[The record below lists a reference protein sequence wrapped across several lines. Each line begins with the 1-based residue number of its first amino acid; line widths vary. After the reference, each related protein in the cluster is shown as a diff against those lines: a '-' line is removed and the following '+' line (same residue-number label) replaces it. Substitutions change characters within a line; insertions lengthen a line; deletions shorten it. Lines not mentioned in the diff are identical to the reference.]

1 MILVPALADIERRAE
16 SNAERTFA
24 RLLKDVEGDPDAV
37 AFYSVRLRQ
46 HAYKQ
51 QAEADFVILW
61 KRTVVVVE
69 VKGGGVRK
77 HDGAWYSVDRHK
89 DWHKLSS
96 SPMEQAQSA
105 AHALRDIF
113 RVDNLGWYPYEACV
127 VTPDIDSPPIDIAWK
142 RSHWLAHLQMSSAAI
157 GAALDT
163 IAANA
168 PPPPPRQRIARL
180 EDLRVRL
187 FGEFTRMP
195 VIDAQRGAVI
205 EEQNRA
211 TSGQARVLATL
222 SRNDRL
228 LVAGGAGTG
237 KSLVLVEAAKQERAR
252 GRSVLVTFR
261 SPDLRGFFEQYLTGT
276 GIDVIPFDQLP
287 SAVPYDVAFVDEAQ
301 DMMTAEAMDVLD
313 QVIVGGR
320 VAGRW
325 RMFLD
330 QNNQAHVDG
339 AYDPDIAE
347 FICTEAIMVD
357 LDLNVRNTRAIVH
370 VVQEYLGADVGDP
383 GIVHGEKIYWH
394 PSVEPDQS
402 LSEADVIAQR
412 IASDG
417 ADRQNIWIIDASGDA
432 PPSTSPHG
440 FVVQTPR
447 YAKGLEAEHV
457 VVCNL
462 PETFDDLGTARFYV
476 AVTRAR
482 VSLHILAGKA
492 DRSRL
497 QRLIKDN
504 LRRTPETAK

>member
-24 RLLKDVEGDPDAV
+24 RLLKNVEGGPDAV
-37 AFYSVRLRQ
+37 AFYSVRLRE

-89 DWHKLSS
+89 DWHKLAS

-105 AHALRDIF
+105 AYALRDIL
-113 RVDNLGWYPYEACV
+113 RTDKLGWYPHEACV
-127 VTPDIDSPPIDIAWK
+127 VTPDIDAPPTDIAWK
-142 RSHWLAHLQMSSAAI
+142 RTHWLAHPDMSSHAI
-157 GAALDT
+157 AAALDE
-163 IAANA
+163 IVASA
-168 PPPPPRQRIARL
+168 PSCPPKQRVARL
-180 EDLRVRL
+180 EDLRTRL

-211 TSGQARVLATL
+211 TSGQARVLAVL
-222 SRNDRL
+222 SRNDRM
-228 LVAGGAGTG
+228 LVSGGAGTG
-237 KSLVLVEAAKQERAR
+237 KSLVLVEAAKQERE
-252 GRSVLVTFR
+252 GGKSVLITFR
-261 SPDLRGFFEQYLTGT
+261 SPHLASMFEPYVAGT
-276 GIDVIPFDQLP
+276 GIDVIAFDELD
-287 SAVPYDVAFVDEAQ
+287 ATKRYDVVLVDEAQ
-301 DMMTAEAMDVLD
+301 DLMTADAMDKID
-313 QVIVGGR
+313 HVIVGGR
-320 VAGRW
+320 EAGRW

-339 AYDPDIAE
+339 DYDSDVAE
-347 FICTEAIMVD
+347 LLGTEAISVD
-357 LDLNVRNTRAIVH
+357 LDLNVRNTQAIVH

-383 GIVHGEKIYWH
+383 GIVHGERVFWH
-394 PSVEPDQS
+394 PSTEDDPIA
-402 LSEADVIAQR
+402 EAEVIAAQLR
-412 IASDG
+412 SDG
-417 ADRQNIWIIDASGDA
+417 ASNDSIWIIDVCGDA
-432 PPSTSPHG
+432 SPGVSARG
-440 FVVQTPR
+440 FTVQNPKH
-447 YAKGLEAEHV
+447 AKGLEAEHV

-462 PETFDDLGTARFYV
+462 PTTFDSEGTAHLYV

-482 VSLHILAGKA
+482 VSLHIAASKE
-492 DRSRL
+492 DRKRL

-504 LRRTPETAK
+504 NQRDKETVK